1 MQRVLVANRGA
12 VAARVIRALN
22 ALGLESVAIYSD
34 ADADAPYLDAATTA
48 VRVGAGPPAGSY
60 LDHDAVIGALRST
73 GADGLHPGYGFLAE
87 SAAFARKVIATDAV
101 WIGPSPDWVDLMGH
115 KTRAREFAER
125 NGIPVGAGSPVV
137 RPDDPA
143 AMHAAAERVGYPL
156 LVKPAG
162 GGGGIGMF
170 AVSGASELADVVE
183 RAAAIAARG
192 FGEGAVYFERLLERP
207 RHIEFQILADRHG
220 DAVHLFERD
229 CSVQRRHQKII
240 EEGPAPGLSRDRL
253 DPLADRLVDVFAGAG
268 YDSIGTVETLCGA
281 GGVVTFLE
289 MNTRLQVEHG
299 VTEEITGVD
308 LVASQIRLAAGEAL
322 GSVLEGPIER
332 NGHAIEARV
341 YAEDPVRFFP
351 SPGPLDVFRP
361 PSDVRVETG
370 YREGQSV
377 TPFYDPLLA
386 KVIAHGSDRTAAI
399 GRLLQ
404 ALDDF
409 TVEGVK
415 TNIPA
420 LVQILRSEE
429 FATGRIDTGLATDV
443 VSRERTSR

>member
-1 MQRVLVANRGA
+1 VQRVLVANRGA
-12 VAARVIRALN
+12 VAARIIRALN

-34 ADADAPYLDAATTA
+34 VEADAPYLEAATTA
-48 VRVGAGPPAGSY
+48 VRVGAGPPAESY
-60 LDHDAVIGALRST
+60 LDHDAVVGALRSS

-87 SAAFARKVIATDAV
+87 SAAFARKVIEAGAV

-125 NGIPVGAGSPVV
+125 NGIPVGAGSSVV
-137 RPDDPA
+137 RPDDPT
-143 AMHAAAERVGYPL
+143 AMHAAAERIGYPL

-162 GGGGIGMF
+162 GGGGIGML
-170 AVSGASELADVVE
+170 AVSGSSELADVVE

-192 FGEGAVYFERLLERP
+192 FGDGEVYFERLLERP

-240 EEGPAPGLSRDRL
+240 EEAPAPGLSRERL
-253 DPLADRLVDVFAGAG
+253 DPLADRLVDVFAAAG
-268 YDSIGTVETLCGA
+268 YDSIGTVETLFGA
-281 GGVVTFLE
+281 GGEVTFLE

-308 LVASQIRLAAGEAL
+308 LVASQIRLAAGETL
-322 GSVLEGPIER
+322 DSVLGGPIER

-370 YREGQSV
+370 YREGQTV

-386 KVIAHGSDRTAAI
+386 KVIAHAPDRLTAI
-399 GRLLQ
+399 GRLIQ
-404 ALDDF
+404 ALEDF
-409 TVEGVK
+409 AVEGVK

-420 LVQILRSEE
+420 LVQILRSED
-429 FATGRIDTGLATDV
+429 FAAGRIDTGLAADV
-443 VSRERTSR
+443 VAPERTGR